1 MFSRKIVISGNGAI
15 EIRRNLVESV
25 VERLVSIASGM
36 FGKDF
41 SLFNDVT
48 RISRRES
55 WRNGLFVEWKR
66 PALFRLLVQAVQ
78 YAESRSCKAYDGN
91 NIAVIKPKPD
101 CCINLPFRYSQFVK
115 GNFKWTHSKLG
126 ALFRLWQSVTQI
138 KKRWNRSKRSQSPTA
153 TKAKTCS
160 NPKTSSAS
168 YARPKSGLSTSHL
181 HRSHFASNR
190 SSSPEKLA
198 SLRLARSAFFSVSV
212 TKYPFLPCGFL
223 PAPSRLP
230 PHFNLFFM

>member
-66 PALFRLLVQAVQ
+66 PALFRLLGMVF
-78 YAESRSCKAYDGN
+78 SSNGN
-91 NIAVIKPKPD
+91 G
-101 CCINLPFRYSQFVK
+101 LPFFAFWEWS
-115 GNFKWTHSKLG
+115 
-126 ALFRLWQSVTQI
+126 FRRMETACPF
-138 KKRWNRSKRSQSPTA
+138 SPFGTG
-153 TKAKTCS
+153 
-160 NPKTSSAS
+160 
-168 YARPKSGLSTSHL
+168 RPIRREPLL
-181 HRSHFASNR
+181 
-190 SSSPEKLA
+190 
-198 SLRLARSAFFSVSV
+198 
-212 TKYPFLPCGFL
+212 
-223 PAPSRLP
+223 
-230 PHFNLFFM
+230 